1 MIEKRVM
8 GPKGQIVI
16 PKNIREQLGLKRG
29 SKVLFESENGEIKL
43 KIQKKPEEF
52 VEEFCTGISKK
63 LKKRILLDELY
74 TTELDERVLR

>member
-43 KIQKKPEEF
+43 KPQKEPEEF
-52 VEEFCTGISKK
+52 VEEFCAGIKKK
-63 LKKRILLDELY
+63 LKRRISLDELY
-74 TTELDERVLR
+74 ATELDERVLR

>member
-43 KIQKKPEEF
+43 KIQKK
-52 VEEFCTGISKK
+52 T
-63 LKKRILLDELY
+63 
-74 TTELDERVLR
+74 

>member
-29 SKVLFESENGEIKL
+29 SKVLFEFENGEIKL
-43 KIQKKPEEF
+43 KPQKKPEEF
-52 VEEFCTGISKK
+52 VEDFCNGVRKK
-63 LKKRILLDELY
+63 LKKRISLDKLY
-74 TTELDERVLR
+74 TTELEERVLK